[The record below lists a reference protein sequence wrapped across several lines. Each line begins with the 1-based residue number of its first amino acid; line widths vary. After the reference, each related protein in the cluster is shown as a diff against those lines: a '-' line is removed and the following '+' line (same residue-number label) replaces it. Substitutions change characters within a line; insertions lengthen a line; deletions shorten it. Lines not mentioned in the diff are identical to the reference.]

1 MCNEGIKITIEEWAG
16 DNNISLSDDQIEE
29 LVYAIDTAY
38 DMSLPCGYGVG
49 QIETKK
55 DSEIE
60 RLQSQIDLLRRF
72 IQSKGYWITLF
83 DNRIEQTIMR
93 PCGDRYSTSH
103 ETFR

>member
-16 DNNISLSDDQIEE
+16 DNNIDLTDEQVEE

-49 QIETKK
+49 QIETKER
-55 DSEIE
+55 SEINH
-60 RLQSQIDLLRRF
+60 LKSQIDLLQRF
-72 IQSKGYWITLF
+72 ISDKGYHITLF
-83 DNRIEQTIMR
+83 DDHIERLVIHNS
-93 PCGDRYSTSH
+93 GDRSYTSY

>member
-16 DNNISLSDDQIEE
+16 DNNIILTDEQVEE
-29 LVYAIDTAY
+29 LVYAIDVTY

-49 QIETKK
+49 QIETKER
-55 DSEIE
+55 SEIE
-60 RLQSQIDLLRRF
+60 HLQSQIDLLQRF

-93 PCGDRYSTSH
+93 GCGDRLYTSH
-103 ETFR
+103 ETFI